1 MLNKFQNNND
11 YEKIID
17 ISKQDSDF
25 NKKLNGFEL
34 YINRTKSTVENM
46 EKYVNLI
53 PLVNISEE

>member
-1 MLNKFQNNND
+1 MLNKFQNYND

-17 ISKQDSDF
+17 ISKQDGDF
-25 NKKLNGFEL
+25 NKKLNGFEQ
-34 YINRTKSTVENM
+34 YINRTKSTVEHM